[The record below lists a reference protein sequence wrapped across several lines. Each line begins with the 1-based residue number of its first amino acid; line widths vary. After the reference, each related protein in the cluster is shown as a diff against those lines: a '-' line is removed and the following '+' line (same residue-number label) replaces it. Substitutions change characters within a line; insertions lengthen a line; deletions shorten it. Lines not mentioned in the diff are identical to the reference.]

1 MPMHRISIALPHH
14 KFSCAHMTVFPD
26 GTKERLHG
34 HNYTIAIAV
43 EVDRIDLPAMIPFVA
58 IKDAV
63 AKLCAEW
70 KEHVLIGAA
79 NPWLHI
85 ASDTAEAIDFTLCGK
100 RYVLPRE
107 DVLLFPTDNISV
119 ETLSAHVATTL
130 RERLAG
136 ALAGPHVHALEITVD
151 ENPGQGASTRLA
163 LR

>member
-1 MPMHRISIALPHH
+1 MHRISIALPHH

-34 HNYTIAIAV
+34 HNYTIAIAL

-58 IKDAV
+58 IKAAV
-63 AKLCAEW
+63 AALCGEW

-79 NPWLHI
+79 NPWLSI
-85 ASDTAEAIDFTLCGK
+85 ASDTAESIDFTLCGK

-107 DVLLFPTDNISV
+107 DVLLFPLDNVSV
-119 ETLSAHVATTL
+119 ETLSSHVAAVL
-130 RERLAG
+130 RERLAA
-136 ALAGPHVHALEITVD
+136 ALSAPHVRALEIVVE